1 MQRPLCT
8 DVATFMT
15 RQTKT
20 RRETRRSTFSLEG
33 ADKALFKLRDTT
45 AAEEQ
50 ASSTPTDATRQV
62 LEFKDKPDYEKPMDA
77 QQGQC
82 VPGNN

>member
-1 MQRPLCT
+1 MSI
-8 DVATFMT
+8 VATYDAT
-15 RQTKT
+15 DEDPTDT
-20 RRETRRSTFSLEG
+20 TLEFSLEG